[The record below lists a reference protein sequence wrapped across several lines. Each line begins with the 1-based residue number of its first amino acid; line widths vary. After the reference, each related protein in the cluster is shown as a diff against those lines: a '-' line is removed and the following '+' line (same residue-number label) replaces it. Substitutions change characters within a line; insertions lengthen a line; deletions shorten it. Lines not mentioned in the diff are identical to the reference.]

1 MSSSTFSCIWNF
13 VAWTTLFVGS
23 IFFLTKVWL
32 ILYRTESDMRVYSR
46 ILLLSC
52 VTHFLQLML
61 FFLTQ
66 PVSFKRYLFKEL
78 IIFTINILK
87 HNRSRPNFISKSNY
101 LQIISYDN
109 ETGSNIVILLGIV
122 QQLPNPWKTVI
133 FFFNI
138 SLHFLSMGGVSVQF
152 IYRFLILK
160 R

>member
-101 LQIISYDN
+101 LRLFLTTTRLVRILWYCWGLFNNFQIHGKLLYFS
-109 ETGSNIVILLGIV
+109 SILAF
-122 QQLPNPWKTVI
+122 I
-133 FFFNI
+133 F
-138 SLHFLSMGGVSVQF
+138 SQWAVSVCSSF
-152 IYRFLILK
+152 TAFSF
-160 R
+160 